1 MAGEAAVK
9 TLIELTSDSLNGL
22 GENVEEWEEVEFMVD
37 SGAGT
42 TVIGPDNVKAVQASK
57 PDPNKS
63 YKMANGDVIEH
74 MGQKIFHAA
83 AADEQLRRITAQV
96 TEVDEP
102 LLSVHQIVTH
112 GSSVVFAPS
121 GSYIDTPGGQRLH
134 MKSVGNVYK
143 LKMWVPRDQAEPF
156 KGQA

>member
-1 MAGEAAVK
+1 MK

-22 GENVEEWEEVEFMVD
+22 GDTVEEWEEVEFMVD

-42 TVIGPDNVKAVQASK
+42 TVIGPENVKAVQASK

-74 MGQKIFHAA
+74 MGQKIFHAVA
-83 AADEQLRRITAQV
+83 EDEQLRRITAQV

-102 LLSVHQIVTH
+102 LLSVHQIVKH

-143 LKMWVPRDQAEPF
+143 LKMWVPKEQTQPF
-156 KGQA
+156 QGQA